1 MALPPKS
8 FTAKYNGRVRALI
21 TPVFISPAFDP
32 ETVDPFPEHK
42 QYNCIWDTGATNTV
56 ITRKVIDDL
65 SLKPIGMTI
74 VQHAQG
80 EATSEIFL
88 VNIGLL
94 NQVGISQVKVTE
106 GILSGADVLIGMDII
121 TTGDFA
127 VTHKDGKTTFS
138 FRCPCAGHIDF
149 VEEAKSKTQTSS
161 GHKTGRNNPCP
172 CGSGKKFK
180 KCCGR

>member
-8 FTAKYNGRVRALI
+8 FTAKFNGKVRVLI

-32 ETVDPFPEHK
+32 KTTNPVPEHK

-56 ITRKVIDDL
+56 ISKKVIDDL
-65 SLKPIGMTI
+65 ALKPIGMTLI
-74 VQHAQG
+74 KHARG
-80 EATSEIFL
+80 EDTSEVFL
-88 VNIGLL
+88 VNIALL
-94 NQVGISQVKVTE
+94 NKVGFSQVRVTE
-106 GILSGADVLIGMDII
+106 GILSGADVLVGMDII
-121 TTGDFA
+121 TSGDFA

-138 FRCPCAGHIDF
+138 FRCPCTGHIDF
-149 VEEAKSKTQTSS
+149 VEEGKPKPQTSS
-161 GHKTGRNNPCP
+161 GLKVGRNDPCP